1 MLLDAGPLGLATTAR
16 GKPAGDAYRAWL
28 DGLDASGHEVII
40 PEVADYEVRRELAR
54 LDARAGLRRLDG
66 LHARFAYLPITTAA
80 MRRAAELWAILRNAG
95 LPTAGAEALDGDA
108 ILAGQASMSAT
119 PAMS

>member
-1 MLLDAGPLGLATTAR
+1 MVHSVPVCGR
-16 GKPAGDAYRAWL
+16 
-28 DGLDASGHEVII
+28 S
-40 PEVADYEVRRELAR
+40 
-54 LDARAGLRRLDG
+54 
-66 LHARFAYLPITTAA
+66 
-80 MRRAAELWAILRNAG
+80 AELWAILRNAG